1 MQSTRRS
8 RLTELDL
15 DIQGYVSQ
23 MDIHE
28 PTQSIREAFLF
39 SARIRQPA
47 KTPLAEIE
55 AYVESVIDI
64 LELSELAD
72 ACIGVPGAGL
82 SIEQRK
88 RCTIGVELVAKVSII
103 PCIWDGLFTDR
114 LYPLQPKLLFL
125 DEPTSGLD
133 GQSAF
138 NILRFLRKLA
148 DAGQS
153 MLVTVH
159 QPSALLFDQFDQL
172 LLLAKGGRVV
182 YNGPL
187 GEHSST
193 MKDYFASKGMDCP
206 EGANPAEFMIDVVSG
221 SKSKGKD
228 WAEIWLESEEYKRIS
243 KELDS
248 LNEEARAKPP
258 SFKEDGL
265 YYAAPLGMQLR
276 LVIARQWSAMI
287 RTPPYILGRFGLV
300 IGSALITGLSFL
312 QMKNDIL
319 SVQNRLLAV
328 VSALSP

>member
-1 MQSTRRS
+1 
-8 RLTELDL
+8 
-15 DIQGYVSQ
+15 
-23 MDIHE
+23 
-28 PTQSIREAFLF
+28 
-39 SARIRQPA
+39 
-47 KTPLAEIE
+47 
-55 AYVESVIDI
+55 
-64 LELSELAD
+64 
-72 ACIGVPGAGL
+72 
-82 SIEQRK
+82 
-88 RCTIGVELVAKVSII
+88 
-103 PCIWDGLFTDR
+103 
-114 LYPLQPKLLFL
+114 LLFL

-228 WAEIWLESEEYKRIS
+228 WAEIWLESEEYNRIS

-328 VSALSP
+328 VSALAVDLPGYADGIYISLFSSTRCLSLLDSSISFNPSSSAPELCTRPERRRARCLVGSLGRRP